1 MTRLFT
7 EDIKFKALFDHA
19 TEGILV
25 SDAGGVIQVANRS
38 AERLFQY
45 DSGELAGKKVEVL
58 IPPRVAKV
66 HSSLRAEFNLRPG
79 ARNMGH
85 GRDLFAITK
94 GGQEFPVEISLSP
107 YGTEAGNFTIAFIID
122 ITVRKNNEKA
132 IEIQKAQLEALTGD
146 LENRVRD
153 RTLILEEALQQ
164 LELSRAELH
173 AALEKERVLGDMK
186 SRFVT
191 MASHEIRT
199 PLATILSS
207 LTLVDK
213 YIQANN
219 KEKTDQ
225 HIRRIKSTIH
235 ELTTLLDD
243 VLLVSHLE
251 EGAVA
256 VDEEQVSIDQVV
268 ENAIA
273 DVSGDSA
280 AHRILYDHTGRVR
293 IPVDRKILRSILVN
307 IISNAV
313 KFSPGGTEVF
323 VNTYVDRR
331 QLRIQVRDQGIG
343 IPAGDRQH
351 VFERFFRGGNV
362 GAIPGTGLGLNIVA
376 RYIELL
382 KGSIAAEPAQPNGT
396 LIIINIPLD
405 HAYKNPVD

>member
-1 MTRLFT
+1 MTSLFT

-25 SDAGGVIQVANRS
+25 SDPGGVIQIANRS
-38 AERLFQY
+38 AERLFRY
-45 DSGELAGKKVEVL
+45 GSGELAGKKVEVL
-58 IPPRVAKV
+58 IPPRVAAI
-66 HSSLRAEFNLRPG
+66 HSDLRKDFNLRPG

-94 GGQEFPVEISLSP
+94 CGQEFPVEISLSP
-107 YGTEAGNFTIAFIID
+107 YGTEAGSFTIAFIID

-132 IEIQKAQLEALTGD
+132 IEMQKAQLEALTGD

-164 LELSRAELH
+164 LEVSRAELH
-173 AALEKERVLGDMK
+173 AALEKERELGDMK

-243 VLLVSHLE
+243 VLMVSRLE
-251 EGAVA
+251 EGAVTI
-256 VDEEQVSIDQVV
+256 DEEQVSVKEVV

-273 DVSGDSA
+273 DVSADSS
-280 AHRILYDHTGRVR
+280 AHRIIYNRTGKERV
-293 IPVDRKILRSILVN
+293 PVDRKILRSILVN

-313 KFSPGGTEVF
+313 KFSPGGTEVL
-323 VNTYVDRR
+323 VSAHADQR
-331 QLRIQVRDQGIG
+331 QLQVQVKDQGIG
-343 IPAGDRQH
+343 IPENDRPH
-351 VFERFFRGGNV
+351 LFERFFRGGNV

-382 KGSIAAEPAQPNGT
+382 KGSIAVEQAEPNGT
-396 LIIINIPLD
+396 LITINIPLD